1 MGKNFGFTILFK
13 KWAKEKKDDIFL
25 RKKTEEK
32 QNSAAIMISVD
43 RKGTVF
49 LLKLRLQCES
59 FE

>member
-13 KWAKEKKDDIFL
+13 KWEKEKKDDIFL